1 MSKNQKEMNHCVLC
15 SCLFDANL
23 DIIKQTKLH
32 VMVGYIVRYIAE
44 LIRIY
49 ESNPIFCQEM
59 ANTASMER
67 L

>member
-23 DIIKQTKLH
+23 DIIKQTKLY
-32 VMVGYIVRYIAE
+32 VMVGYIVRYFAE
-44 LIRIY
+44 LIRIC
-49 ESNPIFCQEM
+49 ESNFIFCQEM
-59 ANTASMER
+59 ANIASMER